1 MAEANSRPAL
11 PDHVTAPLLDRI
23 IKQSLD
29 EDYRLAAALRIVAA
43 DDAPRPR
50 RPGYAAAAVAG
61 LGLLIA
67 AAIVQATTDAG
78 AVESSRAALVAQ
90 VEARRQHLV
99 EQQDRIA
106 ELRSQTASLARLAE
120 EVGVAE
126 RAAVG
131 RLRRLQLRAGYLPVR
146 GPGVRIVVDS
156 PPQATAAQTVRD
168 EDLAVLVDGLW
179 NAGAEA
185 IAINGER
192 LTALSAIRNSG
203 QTIRVNSRNL
213 TPPYTVL
220 AIGDTQTLQARL
232 ADSTHGLQW
241 LSLVDVLGFRFTM
254 ENVQELSIP
263 AARSRPLRAARVLDE
278 DAVDPATGAPAKDA
292 STDEGERP

>member
-1 MAEANSRPAL
+1 MAEGGSRPPL
-11 PDHVTAPLLDRI
+11 PESVTAPLLDRI
-23 IKQSLD
+23 IEQSLD
-29 EDYRLAAALRIVAA
+29 EDYRLAAARRGLA
-43 DDAPRPR
+43 DAPASPR
-50 RPGYAAAAVAG
+50 RPGYAAAAVAVF
-61 LGLLIA
+61 GLLIA
-67 AAIVQATTDAG
+67 VSVVQATTDAG
-78 AVESSRAALVAQ
+78 VVESGRSALVAR

-99 EQQDRIA
+99 EQQDRIV

-120 EVGVAE
+120 DVGAAE

-146 GPGVRIVVDS
+146 GPGVRIVADS
-156 PPQATAAQTVRD
+156 APDATPAERVRD
-168 EDLAVLVDGLW
+168 EDLAMLVDGLW

-185 IAINGER
+185 IAIDGER

-220 AIGDTQTLQARL
+220 AIGDTQSLQARL

-241 LSLVDVLGFRFTM
+241 LSLVDVLRFRFAM
-254 ENVQELSIP
+254 ENVAEVSIP
-263 AARSRPLRAARVLDE
+263 AARPRPLRAARVLAE
-278 DAVDPATGAPAKDA
+278 GALDPATGSPAKNA
-292 STDEGERP
+292 STDEGERS